1 MKLSSEVAKLWWVL
15 SFICPLS
22 ARCTPTIAPA
32 THPNKTAQRD
42 KFWASIRSR
51 TETKT
56 AKTVTPAAVTRLAV
70 MCFFPP
76 PVKPMRSTISDAA
89 VCPAIEAT

>member
-1 MKLSSEVAKLWWVL
+1 
-15 SFICPLS
+15 
-22 ARCTPTIAPA
+22 
-32 THPNKTAQRD
+32 
-42 KFWASIRSR
+42 
-51 TETKT
+51 
-56 AKTVTPAAVTRLAV
+56 LAV